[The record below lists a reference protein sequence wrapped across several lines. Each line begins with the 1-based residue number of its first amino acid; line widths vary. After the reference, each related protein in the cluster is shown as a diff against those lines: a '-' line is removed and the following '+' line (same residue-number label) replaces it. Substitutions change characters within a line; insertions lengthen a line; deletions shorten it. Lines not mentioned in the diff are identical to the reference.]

1 MLQILPTLVER
12 YWFLDIMDGYCET
25 RLGSKVEVG
34 IADIVDSGLSD
45 IVDIVDILDIAYI
58 VDIVDVLD
66 IVDMCYWLLDI
77 IDIMD
82 RYCETWVGSKV
93 NSGVGD
99 SLIQDYA
106 RACSLLLLKIFFNR
120 YYDIFENIII
130 IGGHVG
136 PGLIAGSCRDKTR

>member
-1 MLQILPTLVER
+1 
-12 YWFLDIMDGYCET
+12 MDGYSET

-34 IADIVDSGLSD
+34 IADIVDSRLSD
-45 IVDIVDILDIAYI
+45 IVDIVDIVDIAYI
-58 VDIVDVLD
+58 VDIVDVLDIVDILD

-82 RYCETWVGSKV
+82 GYCETRLGSKV

-106 RACSLLLLKIFFNR
+106 RACSPLILKIFFNR

-136 PGLIAGSCRDKTR
+136 PGLIVGSCRDKTR

>member
-1 MLQILPTLVER
+1 M
-12 YWFLDIMDGYCET
+12 DIMDGYSET

-45 IVDIVDILDIAYI
+45 IVDIVDI
-58 VDIVDVLD
+58 LD

-106 RACSLLLLKIFFNR
+106 RACSPLLLKIFFNRYYDIMLNR